1 MSITSTFEPF
11 DRENVF
17 YDLETWA
24 GMFESLVKDNPS
36 AADSL
41 ALLMYKI
48 IRVLSVGEGV
58 IETETVINTLKLGVE
73 WVYPF
78 STAHKKS
85 FKLYLYY
92 LECVLT
98 PQDFPE
104 ELLQGAI
111 ERAEAKATEIEAP
124 DEMKAAQERGLSQE
138 GQHDESR
145 RE

>member
-1 MSITSTFEPF
+1 MSIASTFEPF

-24 GMFESLVKDNPS
+24 SMFESIVKDNPS

-41 ALLMYKI
+41 ALLLYKI
-48 IRVLSVGEGV
+48 IRILSVGEGG

-73 WVYPF
+73 WIYPF
-78 STAHKKS
+78 SAAHKKS

-104 ELLQGAI
+104 DLLQGAI
-111 ERAEAKATEIEAP
+111 ERAEAKVSEIEVA
-124 DEMKAAQERGLSQE
+124 DKADHPQ
-138 GQHDESR
+138 
-145 RE
+145 

>member
-1 MSITSTFEPF
+1 MSIASTFEPF

-17 YDLETWA
+17 YDLETWQS
-24 GMFESLVKDNPS
+24 MFETVVKDNPS

-41 ALLMYKI
+41 ALLLYKL
-48 IRVLSVGEGV
+48 IRILTAGEGG

-73 WVYPF
+73 WIYPF

-104 ELLQGAI
+104 DLLQGAI
-111 ERAEAKATEIEAP
+111 ERAEAKANEIEVA
-124 DEMKAAQERGLSQE
+124 DKADHPQ
-138 GQHDESR
+138 
-145 RE
+145 

>member
-1 MSITSTFEPF
+1 MSVASTFEPF
-11 DRENVF
+11 DREDVF

-24 GMFESLVKDNPS
+24 GMFEPVVKDNPG

-41 ALLMYKI
+41 ALLLYKI
-48 IRVLSVGEGV
+48 IRVLSASDGG
-58 IETETVINTLKLGVE
+58 TETVINTLKLGVE
-73 WVYPF
+73 WIYPF
-78 STAHKKS
+78 SAAHKVS

-111 ERAEAKATEIEAP
+111 ERAEAKAAEIESSGEP
-124 DEMKAAQERGLSQE
+124 EDLR
-138 GQHDESR
+138 
-145 RE
+145 

>member
-1 MSITSTFEPF
+1 MEVPMSIASNFEPF
-11 DRENVF
+11 DREKVF

-24 GMFESLVKDNPS
+24 GMFEPVVKDNPS

-41 ALLMYKI
+41 ALLLYKI
-48 IRVLSVGEGV
+48 IRILSVGEGG

-73 WVYPF
+73 WIYPF
-78 STAHKKS
+78 SAAHKMS

-104 ELLQGAI
+104 ELLRGAI
-111 ERAEAKATEIEAP
+111 ERAEEKATRLYGEDGSAEQPTEP
-124 DEMKAAQERGLSQE
+124 DK
-138 GQHDESR
+138 D
-145 RE
+145 RED